1 MKIGERIKA
10 LRNEKKMTL
19 EEVAK
24 MIGTSRQTIQRYES
38 GEISNI
44 PSDKIEKLAM
54 TLRTTPAELMG
65 WEIESQTREE
75 VNYISEDRQMV
86 INAISELNAKDFQYV
101 MDLVNRLGNKSQK

>member
-38 GEISNI
+38 GLISNI

-54 TLRTTPAELMG
+54 AFRTTPAELMG
-65 WEIESQTREE
+65 WEIENQSQEE
-75 VNYISEDRQMV
+75 INYISEDRQMV

-101 MDLVNRLGNKSQK
+101 MDLVGRLGNKSQK